1 MAFIWILQKKILG
14 WDGMEANSKRYDRAR
29 KEDKSWL
36 SERVESQIQ
45 SIRVQ
50 PKEGRTIIKDP
61 SIYP

>member
-1 MAFIWILQKKILG
+1 
-14 WDGMEANSKRYDRAR
+14 MEANSKRYDRAR